1 MPLIS
6 SISGIRGT
14 IGSSDDNLNP
24 QNFLNFCLSFGEFIK
39 ETKKNKKAK
48 IVVGRDGRIS
58 GESFINLVINSL
70 IFLGIDVVDIGL
82 ASTPTV
88 EIAVVEEKA
97 DGGIIISAS
106 HNPKEWNALKLLNN
120 KGEFMS
126 KDSGEMVLKIAQEK
140 NFSFVSI
147 DNIGKIEKK
156 YFYTDIHIK
165 KILKLPLIKKGAIKK
180 RNFKIV
186 VDGINSVGSLAIKRL
201 LENLGIKD
209 IVVINETI
217 NGKFNHNPEPIDQN
231 LKQLFKAVKKN
242 KADLGIAVDPDV
254 DRLSFVDERGVYFG
268 EENTL
273 ISVAKYV
280 LENYKLFKN
289 KYKKVTVSNLS
300 SSLGLR
306 DVSENFSGK
315 CFFSPVGEVHV
326 VAEMKKQKAVI
337 GGEGNGGIIFP
348 EFHYGRDALIGVAL
362 FLSYLSSLK
371 IKASE
376 LKDGLPKYFLIKHK
390 IELKKG
396 LNIDIMFDKI
406 EGKYKG
412 LEISKSD
419 GLKIV
424 FSKEKSWVHLRK
436 SNTEPIIRIYC
447 EAPSKE
453 KALNLLKEIS
463 INLQ

>member
-14 IGSSDDNLNP
+14 IGSGDDNLNP

-126 KDSGEMVLKIAQEK
+126 KNSGEMVLKIAQEK

-217 NGKFNHNPEPIDQN
+217 NGKFNH
-231 LKQLFKAVKKN
+231 K
-242 KADLGIAVDPDV
+242 
-254 DRLSFVDERGVYFG
+254 
-268 EENTL
+268 
-273 ISVAKYV
+273 
-280 LENYKLFKN
+280 
-289 KYKKVTVSNLS
+289 
-300 SSLGLR
+300 
-306 DVSENFSGK
+306 
-315 CFFSPVGEVHV
+315 
-326 VAEMKKQKAVI
+326 
-337 GGEGNGGIIFP
+337 
-348 EFHYGRDALIGVAL
+348 
-362 FLSYLSSLK
+362 
-371 IKASE
+371 
-376 LKDGLPKYFLIKHK
+376 
-390 IELKKG
+390 
-396 LNIDIMFDKI
+396 
-406 EGKYKG
+406 
-412 LEISKSD
+412 
-419 GLKIV
+419 
-424 FSKEKSWVHLRK
+424 
-436 SNTEPIIRIYC
+436 
-447 EAPSKE
+447 
-453 KALNLLKEIS
+453 
-463 INLQ
+463 